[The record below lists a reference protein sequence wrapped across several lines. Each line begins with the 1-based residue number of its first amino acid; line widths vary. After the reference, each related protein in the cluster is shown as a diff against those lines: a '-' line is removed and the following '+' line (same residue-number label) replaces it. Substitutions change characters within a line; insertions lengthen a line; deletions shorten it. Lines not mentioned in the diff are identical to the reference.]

1 MLCKLKMDCRKI
13 TSIIRLRKAE
23 LHLSGEGIF
32 KICFCANIEFS
43 GAFLYNRNVRLRS
56 ADIFNLDKILHKIIY
71 QEI

>member
-1 MLCKLKMDCRKI
+1 MLCKPKMNCRKI
-13 TSIIRLRKAE
+13 TCMIRLRKAE

-32 KICFCANIEFS
+32 KICFCVNIEFS

-56 ADIFNLDKILHKIIY
+56 AEIFNLDKISHKTIY